1 MARELDELR
10 PELEA
15 LVDDAVTDDQLA
27 DQHARILAR
36 LAEAQSHD
44 RVLAF
49 PARRAAS
56 SRHRARP
63 AARWL
68 AAAAAAG
75 LVAGLAAGRMLLPEL
90 DPAHDAEAPQ
100 FAVTA
105 APPMLMPAAVPMH
118 VEEEEFLAEMETVL
132 TNRRVPELRAL
143 DDLTPRA
150 GALSLAP
157 RR

>member
-1 MARELDELR
+1 MWN
-10 PELEA
+10 
-15 LVDDAVTDDQLA
+15 
-27 DQHARILAR
+27 
-36 LAEAQSHD
+36 
-44 RVLAF
+44 
-49 PARRAAS
+49 
-56 SRHRARP
+56 ARP

-75 LVAGLAAGRMLLPEL
+75 LVAGLAAGRMLLPGFDTVHEA
-90 DPAHDAEAPQ
+90 DAPQ

-105 APPMLMPAAVPMH
+105 APPMLMPAAVPLH